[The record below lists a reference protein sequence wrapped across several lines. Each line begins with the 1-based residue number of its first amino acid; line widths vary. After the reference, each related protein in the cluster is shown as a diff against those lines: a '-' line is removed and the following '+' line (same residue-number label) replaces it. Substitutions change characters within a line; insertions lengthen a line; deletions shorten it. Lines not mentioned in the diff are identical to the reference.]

1 MIFWCCQEK
10 IDLVTRWILKS
21 LTTRETRSRG
31 AQRVIEKK
39 VEINSKNDLA
49 QLFRS
54 PHNFLSQDLPV
65 VFPLRFPPSMTLR
78 APFSACVPNR
88 DEWGR
93 DRNQQ
98 QTQCSGGSRGGGRG
112 ARASPLFLDQNE
124 GRREAPPPPLIWWSE
139 SDTAIPYVVWV
150 LFPFSATTKRVGF
163 LRELWCFPFHKIGH
177 VQFLIVGRG

>member
-1 MIFWCCQEK
+1 M
-10 IDLVTRWILKS
+10 VTRWILKS

-124 GRREAPPPPLIWWSE
+124 GRREAPPPPL
-139 SDTAIPYVVWV
+139 SDGLNQTLQYHMWCECCFPSLLRLNVWV
-150 LFPFSATTKRVGF
+150 FSGNSGVSLSTKLDMSNF
-163 LRELWCFPFHKIGH
+163 
-177 VQFLIVGRG
+177 